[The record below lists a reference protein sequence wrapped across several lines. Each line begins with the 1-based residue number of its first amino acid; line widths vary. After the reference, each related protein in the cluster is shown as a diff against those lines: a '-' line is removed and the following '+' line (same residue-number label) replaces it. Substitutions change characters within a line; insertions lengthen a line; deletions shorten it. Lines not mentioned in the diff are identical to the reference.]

1 MNWQRFRNYGF
12 WSALFAFIVM
22 ILQTFEIVKLP
33 DNYADIINGFLGLLV
48 LAGIIND
55 PNTTQSKWFSDDK
68 EDQDVL

>member
-55 PNTTQSKWFSDDK
+55 PNTAQSKWFSDDK